1 MLKLASLT
9 LISVFFNCLLAFDLN
24 NRIELNTIFTEP
36 SFILSD
42 SKQRITLT
50 GESAESTQGFRYLIK
65 KPRLTIKS
73 DNFYTTINA
82 LNGELNTTLD
92 LIDFTDSVSFYTLL
106 DEEIIIKSE
115 KLSFDISGKKFSS
128 NEKVSASLK
137 DADINSAGLE
147 VVKDNKG
154 IKAKFK
160 KGEVKIK
167 NDEKYLTGYA
177 DMITILSELNEM
189 IMEGE
194 AFIDQDGFI
203 IKSETI
209 HFNLEENRIIKSFNS
224 TIENNG

>member
-106 DEEIIIKSE
+106 DEKIIIKSE
-115 KLSFDISGKKFSS
+115 KLSFDISRQKFSS

>member
-9 LISVFFNCLLAFDLN
+9 LISVFFNCLLAFDLS
-24 NRIELNTIFTEP
+24 NRAELNTIITEP

-50 GESAESTQGFRYLIK
+50 GESAASTQGFRYLIK
-65 KPRLTIKS
+65 KPKLTIKS
-73 DNFYTTINA
+73 DNFYTTIHA
-82 LNGELNTTLD
+82 LNGELNTTSD
-92 LIDFTDSVSFYTLL
+92 LIDFSDSVSFYTLL

-115 KLSFDISGKKFSS
+115 KLSFDIGRQKFSS

-177 DMITILSELNEM
+177 DMITILSELDEM

-224 TIENNG
+224 KIENKG

>member
-106 DEEIIIKSE
+106 DEKIIIKSE

>member
-82 LNGELNTTLD
+82 LNGELNTTSD

-115 KLSFDISGKKFSS
+115 KLSFDISRQKFSS

-177 DMITILSELNEM
+177 DMITILSELDEM

>member
-82 LNGELNTTLD
+82 LNGELNTTSD

-106 DEEIIIKSE
+106 DEKIIIKSE
-115 KLSFDISGKKFSS
+115 KLSFDISRQKFSS

>member
-82 LNGELNTTLD
+82 LNGELNTTSD

-115 KLSFDISGKKFSS
+115 KLSFDISRQKFSS

>member
-42 SKQRITLT
+42 SKQRITLI
-50 GESAESTQGFRYLIK
+50 GESAESTEGFRYLIK
-65 KPRLTIKS
+65 KPKLTIKS

-82 LNGELNTTLD
+82 LNGELNTTSD

-115 KLSFDISGKKFSS
+115 KLSFDISRQKFSS

>member
-42 SKQRITLT
+42 SKQRITLI
-50 GESAESTQGFRYLIK
+50 GESAESTEGFRYLIK
-65 KPRLTIKS
+65 KPKLTIKS

-82 LNGELNTTLD
+82 LNGELNTTSD

-115 KLSFDISGKKFSS
+115 KLSFDISRQRFSS
-128 NEKVSASLK
+128 NERVSASLK
-137 DADINSAGLE
+137 DTDINSAGLE

-177 DMITILSELNEM
+177 DMITILSELDEM

>member
-50 GESAESTQGFRYLIK
+50 GESAESIQRFRYLIK

-115 KLSFDISGKKFSS
+115 KLSFDISRQKFSS